1 MPSGKEYSMRFI
13 LESQLGSNFK
23 SSFTQAQK
31 QLLQTQS
38 QIQALSKE
46 QANITAY
53 QKQQVAVEKTSRK
66 LMDLQKE
73 YDNIQREISETEGF
87 SSSLENKLIEK
98 QRAIDSTSASLQK
111 QTEKLNQYE
120 NALQESGLDTK
131 NLGAE
136 SDRLTSELEE
146 LRAEQSRLNAETEEF
161 GGVGSNAFAAVGD
174 ALIAAG
180 INKGLNELKND
191 YIDCIKLS
199 SEHQATMSTVKALS
213 GANQEDMA
221 QLSALAKELGATTKF
236 TATESAQA
244 MTYMAMAGWDASQM
258 MSGMDGVM
266 QLAAA
271 SGEDLALV
279 SDIVTDNLTAFGLA
293 ASDTAR
299 FSDVLAAAATSSNTS
314 VSIMGETF
322 KSSAAIAGALGYS
335 IEDVAVAVGLMAN
348 SGVKGS
354 IAGTALKNMFNGL
367 LEGATLTSKAFGEVE
382 YTTINANGTLKS
394 FSDTIDDLRVYFEQ
408 MTEAERVNNA
418 MAIAGQR
425 GYNGL
430 LAILNATDADYQKL
444 TESINNSA
452 GAAQR
457 MADIKLDNLKGQLT
471 LLDSAADA
479 VKTTVGEAYQ
489 NEFQGLAKIGTE
501 ILTEVNEFL
510 TANPQVL
517 RFFIALT
524 AEVGAL
530 VAVYTTYKFIKSG
543 MNVVQALHLAL
554 TAKETAAT
562 TANTAATVAETAATE
577 AATTAHAG
585 LNAVMAANPAG
596 LVIAGVSA
604 LAVGIAAL
612 VSTIKKEQEEAEQV
626 TYATQ
631 RQREELGDLNLEYER
646 ACMAYGETSWQA
658 QELKLQ
664 VDELTASY
672 EANAQTMSDFMSGI
686 QEDIDSYNSM
696 VESHKAAIEE
706 INTEESS
713 VMSLVGRLEELTKN
727 STTAKESQ
735 AEIASIIKLLNKE
748 LPDLDLNYN
757 AVSGS
762 LSMAADSLEEYAKAQ
777 YKAQKYQQNFTLLGE
792 KSAQRE
798 TIEKN
803 IKALESERK
812 AALAASDEAQK
823 ELEAVEK
830 RLDEFQL
837 QSMSGRNVTS
847 SIKTYSEWADKLKKT
862 IKDSEAQVKQFD
874 AELANLTDD
883 SAENQA
889 EIDRLN
895 AELNDYIDIIDEANV
910 VTEELSDEGLA
921 NLNKALQL
929 VQTGELEVDAAAKMF
944 GVDPDRLQESSDAMT
959 SYRENLESAIT
970 AVENGWL
977 SADEAADAYGVTV
990 EEIDVASKID
1000 ETAGSLAVLVERY
1013 DEVYEAAYE
1022 SINGQYGL
1030 WDTAA
1035 VVIPKNIEDINTALE
1050 TQTSYWSDYNTDL
1063 TSLLGRVDDIEGLRE
1078 IIASFA
1084 DGSEDSVNAIAGM
1097 ADASDE
1103 ELREM
1108 VKNWQDVQK
1117 YQQEATDSVSEL
1129 ATGFSEQYGEMR
1141 DELETSV
1148 EALNLS
1154 DEAADAAEQTV
1165 DAYVEAIRSGTDEA
1179 VKEAERLSSLVA
1191 MALYDNRSAVTPSSF
1206 GAGGGGRLSYT
1217 ALSADRMS
1225 NALLGYADGTSNAI
1239 PGTAIVG
1246 ENGPELILLKG
1257 GERIFTAKETQKLL
1271 QESEKVKEL
1280 GFGGS
1285 TDISINAYAVG
1296 TDNAAPGVALV
1307 GENGPEIVVF
1317 DGGEKVYTAEETQK
1331 LLQESERIKELDS
1344 KSIYEN
1350 RIILNS
1356 YAAGTDGAKSGAA
1369 LVGENGKELIQLG
1382 GGDIIPNTTITDI
1395 LTQHINEAIAMQ
1407 MLSAENAE
1415 TVQVISMLS
1424 ATPATSAASALPD
1437 YNSVTAPS
1445 QHVDITISPS
1455 FTVEGVKDDEEDIA
1469 ERLRGFSEEL
1479 KEEIIDAL
1487 EEAGIDAKRREYV

>member
-1 MPSGKEYSMRFI
+1 MPSGKEYSMKFI
-13 LESQLGSNFK
+13 LESQLGSNFNG
-23 SSFTQAQK
+23 SFTQAQK
-31 QLLQTQS
+31 QLLQMQS
-38 QIQALSKE
+38 QMQALSKE

-53 QKQQVAVEKTSRK
+53 QKQQAAVEKTSRK

-98 QRAIDSTSASLQK
+98 QRAIDNTSASLQK
-111 QTEKLNQYE
+111 QTSRLNQYE

-146 LRAEQSRLNAETEEF
+146 LREEQARLNAETENF
-161 GGVGSNAFAAVGD
+161 GEVGSNAFVAVGD

-180 INKGLNELKND
+180 INKGLKELKDD
-191 YIDCIKLS
+191 YVECTKLS
-199 SEHQATMSTVKALS
+199 SEYQATMSTVEALS
-213 GANQEDMA
+213 GASQDDMS

-236 TATESAQA
+236 TAKESAEA

-367 LEGATLTSKAFGEVE
+367 LEGATLTSEAFGEVE
-382 YTTINANGTLKS
+382 YTTINTDGTLKS
-394 FSDTIDDLRVYFEQ
+394 FSDTIDDLRRYFEQ
-408 MTEAERVNNA
+408 MTDAERVNNA
-418 MAIAGQR
+418 MALAGQR

-457 MADIKLDNLKGQLT
+457 MADIKLNNLQGQLT
-471 LLDSAADA
+471 LLNSAADA

-510 TANPQVL
+510 TAHPQVL

-530 VAVYTTYKFIKSG
+530 VAVYTTYKAIKSG

-562 TANTAATVAETAATE
+562 TANTAATVAETAATG

-585 LNAVMAANPAG
+585 LNAVMAANPIG

-612 VSTIKKEQEEAEQV
+612 VSITKKEKEEAEQV

-631 RQREELGDLNLEYER
+631 RQRDELSDLTLEYER

-658 QELKLQ
+658 QELRLQ

-672 EANAQTMSDFMSGI
+672 EANSQTMSDFMSGI

-696 VESHKAAIEE
+696 VESHKSAVEE
-706 INTEESS
+706 INTEEAS
-713 VMSLVGRLEELTKN
+713 VMSLVGRLDELTQN

-762 LSMAADSLEEYAKAQ
+762 LSMATESLEEYAKAQ
-777 YKAQKYQQNFTLLGE
+777 YKAQKNQQNFTILGE
-792 KSAQRE
+792 RSAKRE
-798 TIEKN
+798 QIEN
-803 IKALESERK
+803 DIKALENEKK
-812 AALAASDEAQK
+812 AALAAYDEAQK
-823 ELEAVEK
+823 ALDVEK
-830 RLDEFQL
+830 KLHDELFL
-837 QSMSGRNVTS
+837 KSVSGKNVTQS
-847 SIKTYSEWADKLKKT
+847 LENNNQRISEYKKT
-862 IKDSEAQVKQFD
+862 IKDAEAQIKQFEAD
-874 AELANLTDD
+874 LEALNNE
-883 SAENQA
+883 SIENQA
-889 EIDRLN
+889 EIDRIN
-895 AELNDYIDIIDEANV
+895 AELKDYINVIDEANV
-910 VTEELSDEGLA
+910 VTKELSDEGLA

-929 VQTGELEVDAAAKMF
+929 VQAGDLDIDAAAKMF
-944 GVDPDRLQESSDAMT
+944 GVDPDMLQESSDALS
-959 SYRENLESAIT
+959 SYSDNLESAIT

-977 SADEAADAYGVTV
+977 SANEAADTYGVTV

-1000 ETAGSLAVLVERY
+1000 ETASSLAGLVERY
-1013 DEVYEAAYE
+1013 NEVYESAYN
-1022 SINGQYGL
+1022 SINGQYEL

-1063 TSLLGRVDDIEGLRE
+1063 TNLLGRVDDIEGLRD

-1097 ADASDE
+1097 AAASDE
-1103 ELREM
+1103 DLREM
-1108 VKNWQDVQK
+1108 VKNWQEVQR
-1117 YQQEATDSVSEL
+1117 YQQEAVDSVSEL
-1129 ATGFSEQYGEMR
+1129 ATGFSEQYGEMKGG
-1141 DELETSV
+1141 LETAV
-1148 EALNLS
+1148 EDLNLS
-1154 DEAADAAEQTV
+1154 DEAAYAAEQTV
-1165 DAYVEAIRSGTDEA
+1165 EAYVEAIRSGTDEA

-1191 MALYDNRSAVTPSSF
+1191 MALYNNHGTIKPSVS
-1206 GAGGGGRLSYT
+1206 GAGGYGGQVSYVT
-1217 ALSADRMS
+1217 MSA
-1225 NALLGYADGTSNAI
+1225 YAEGTDKAI
-1239 PGTAIVG
+1239 PGA
-1246 ENGPELILLKG
+1246 
-1257 GERIFTAKETQKLL
+1257 
-1271 QESEKVKEL
+1271 
-1280 GFGGS
+1280 
-1285 TDISINAYAVG
+1285 
-1296 TDNAAPGVALV
+1296 ALV
-1307 GENGPEIVVF
+1307 GENGPEIVMF
-1317 DGGEKVYTAEETQK
+1317 GGGEKVLTAEKTRL
-1331 LLQESERIKELDS
+1331 LLQE
-1344 KSIYEN
+1344 N
-1350 RIILNS
+1350 N
-1356 YAAGTDGAKSGAA
+1356 A
-1369 LVGENGKELIQLG
+1369 LYGLSRTESA
-1382 GGDIIPNTTITDI
+1382 IPV
-1395 LTQHINEAIAMQ
+1395 
-1407 MLSAENAE
+1407 SPVNAE
-1415 TVQVISMLS
+1415 PSVPYYSSGQTVR
-1424 ATPATSAASALPD
+1424 
-1437 YNSVTAPS
+1437 
-1445 QHVDITISPS
+1445 ITISPS
-1455 FTVEGVKDDEEDIA
+1455 FTVTGAESENIE
-1469 ERLRGFSEEL
+1469 ERLRYFADEL
-1479 KEEIIDAL
+1479 KDEIIDAL
-1487 EEAGIDAKRREYV
+1487 EEAGIDAKRSAYV

>member
-31 QLLQTQS
+31 QLQQTQS

-46 QANITAY
+46 QANIAAY
-53 QKQQVAVEKTSRK
+53 QKQQAAVEKTSRK

-111 QTEKLNQYE
+111 QTGKLNQYE

-136 SDRLTSELEE
+136 SDRLTSKLEE

-161 GGVGSNAFAAVGD
+161 GGVGSNAFTAVGD

-199 SEHQATMSTVKALS
+199 SEYQATMSTVKALS
-213 GANQEDMA
+213 GAGQEDIT

-236 TATESAQA
+236 TATESTQA
-244 MTYMAMAGWDASQM
+244 MTFMAMAGWDATQM

-299 FSDVLAAAATSSNTS
+299 FSDVLAAAATNSNTS

-382 YTTINANGTLKS
+382 YTTINADGTLKS
-394 FSDTIDDLRVYFEQ
+394 FSDTIDDLRAYFEQ

-418 MAIAGQR
+418 MALAGQR

-457 MADIKLDNLKGQLT
+457 MADIKLDNLQGQLT

-510 TANPQVL
+510 TAHPQVL

-530 VAVYTTYKFIKSG
+530 VAVYTTYKAIKSG

-554 TAKETAAT
+554 TAKDTAAT
-562 TANTAATVAETAATE
+562 TANTAATVAETAATG
-577 AATTAHAG
+577 AATTAQVG
-585 LNAVMAANPAG
+585 LNAAMAANPIG
-596 LVIAGVSA
+596 LVIAGVST
-604 LAVGIAAL
+604 LAIGLATL
-612 VSTIKKEQEEAEQV
+612 VSFIDSAEDETEKL
-626 TYATQ
+626 TYASREQ
-631 RQREELGDLNLEYER
+631 YEELQNLNAEYQQT
-646 ACMAYGETSWQA
+646 CDIYGETSWQA
-658 QELKLQ
+658 QELKAQ

-672 EANAQTMSDFMSGI
+672 DAEAQTLSDFYSKLDT
-686 QEDIDSYNSM
+686 DISAYDEM
-696 VESHKAAIEE
+696 VDSHKAAIAEIENEDNSVVSLVNRLDALTSSTDTAKSAQEE
-706 INTEESS
+706 IYSIIRLLNEQVPELALEYDSLTNSLSTSTEAILANAEARAKKNRYEANITTLDEAVALREEYKLDIERSQAEREAAQAAFDEADKAMSKYGEAVVKSGARNAAQTPEYNNLKKQRDEAHKNLTAAETKLADVNKRYNETEADIERLTGEIRDYNLALVESNEAA
-713 VMSLVGRLEELTKN
+713 EELT
-727 STTAKESQ
+727 
-735 AEIASIIKLLNKE
+735 
-748 LPDLDLNYN
+748 
-757 AVSGS
+757 
-762 LSMAADSLEEYAKAQ
+762 
-777 YKAQKYQQNFTLLGE
+777 
-792 KSAQRE
+792 
-798 TIEKN
+798 
-803 IKALESERK
+803 
-812 AALAASDEAQK
+812 
-823 ELEAVEK
+823 
-830 RLDEFQL
+830 
-837 QSMSGRNVTS
+837 
-847 SIKTYSEWADKLKKT
+847 
-862 IKDSEAQVKQFD
+862 
-874 AELANLTDD
+874 
-883 SAENQA
+883 
-889 EIDRLN
+889 
-895 AELNDYIDIIDEANV
+895 
-910 VTEELSDEGLA
+910 DEGLA

-929 VQTGELEVDAAAKMF
+929 VQTGDLDIDAAAKMF
-944 GVDPDRLQESSDAMT
+944 GVDPDRLQESSDSMT
-959 SYRENLESAIT
+959 SYRDNLESAIT

-990 EEIDVASKID
+990 EEMDVASKID
-1000 ETAGSLAVLVERY
+1000 ETAGSLAALVERY

-1022 SINGQYGL
+1022 SINGQYAL

-1035 VVIPKNIEDINTALE
+1035 IVIPKNAEDINAALE
-1050 TQTSYWSDYNTDL
+1050 TQKSYWSDYNTDL
-1063 TSLLGRVDDIEGLRE
+1063 TNLLGRVDDIEGLRD

-1097 ADASDE
+1097 AAASDE
-1103 ELREM
+1103 DLRKM
-1108 VKNWQDVQK
+1108 VKNWQEVQK
-1117 YQQEATDSVSEL
+1117 YQQEAVDSVSEL
-1129 ATGFSEQYGEMR
+1129 STGFSEQYGEMKG
-1141 DELETSV
+1141 ELETAV
-1148 EALNLS
+1148 ENLNLS

-1165 DAYVEAIRSGTDEA
+1165 EAYVEAIRSGTDEA
-1179 VKEAERLSSLVA
+1179 IKEAERLSSLVA
-1191 MALYDNRSAVTPSSF
+1191 MALYNSRGAVIPSSL
-1206 GAGGGGRLSYT
+1206 GAGGGGGRPSYT
-1217 ALSADRMS
+1217 ALSADRTNS
-1225 NALLGYADGTSNAI
+1225 
-1239 PGTAIVG
+1239 V
-1246 ENGPELILLKG
+1246 
-1257 GERIFTAKETQKLL
+1257 
-1271 QESEKVKEL
+1271 
-1280 GFGGS
+1280 
-1285 TDISINAYAVG
+1285 INAYAVG
-1296 TDNAAPGVALV
+1296 TDNAAPGAALV
-1307 GENGPEIVVF
+1307 GENGPEIVMF
-1317 DGGEKVYTAEETQK
+1317 QGGEKVYTAEETQK
-1331 LLQESERIKELDS
+1331 LLRESERIKELDS
-1344 KSIYEN
+1344 RSILEN
-1350 RIILNS
+1350 RMIFNA

-1369 LVGENGKELIQLG
+1369 LVGENGQELIQFG
-1382 GGDIIPNTTITDI
+1382 GNDIIPNTTITDI
-1395 LTQHINEAIAMQ
+1395 LAQHINEAVAMQ
-1407 MLSAENAE
+1407 MLSTENAN
-1415 TVQVISMLS
+1415 TVQIISMLS
-1424 ATPATSAASALPD
+1424 AAPVESAASAMPD
-1437 YNSVTAPS
+1437 FNSVSTPS
-1445 QHVDITISPS
+1445 QQIEITVSPS
-1455 FTVEGVKDDEEDIA
+1455 FTVEGVKGDEEDIV
-1469 ERLRGFSEEL
+1469 ERLRGFGEEL